1 MGSKEYVKDGSEN
14 YTRTGPE
21 LVEVV
26 VLGTETEMQ
35 VESSLLGSGTDAAGK
50 EEGEEGTCFTHIH

>member
-1 MGSKEYVKDGSEN
+1 MALRIILYLVP
-14 YTRTGPE
+14 GPE

-26 VLGTETEMQ
+26 VLAVETEMQ

-50 EEGEEGTCFTHIH
+50 EEGTCFTHIH